1 MTSAASKIT
10 IRLRICLAVNCVI
23 IMEFSCERRVQGRG
37 RAEHYAVLM
46 LNHLK
51 E

>member
-23 IMEFSCERRVQGRG
+23 IMEFHARG
-37 RAEHYAVLM
+37 EYKEGGEQNIM
-46 LNHLK
+46 LF
-51 E
+51 